1 MLNNLEVQETADTE
15 INRPKTVLIDIDC
28 MEVASPV

>member
-15 INRPKTVLIDIDC
+15 VNCPMTMLIDIDC